1 MNSQDVILGL
11 LHRQPLSGY
20 EIKQMLEMPLSFF
33 FDASFGTIYP
43 TLAKLEA
50 QGYILKESV
59 IQESRPNKNV
69 YSLTE
74 AGRAQFQAYLES
86 PVEKDSYRSDFMV
99 RMFFG
104 EHMDHDTLTDWVRD
118 EIRKSEEAE
127 KQISL
132 IKQKVS
138 GIRPE
143 LSTVKT
149 LCLDIGFELNAAKT
163 RTLHE
168 ALRKLTE
175 LE

>member
-50 QGYILKESV
+50 QGFIIKENV
-59 IQESRPNKNV
+59 IQDGRPNKNV
-69 YSLTE
+69 YSLTD
-74 AGRAQFQAYLES
+74 AGRQQFQAFLES
-86 PVEKDSYRSDFMV
+86 PMEKDSFRSDFLV

-104 EHMDHDTLTDWVRD
+104 EYMDTDTLTDWVRD
-118 EIRKSEEAE
+118 EIRKSEASGE
-127 KQISL
+127 QL
-132 IKQKVS
+132 GRMKQKIAPGMPPS
-138 GIRPE
+138 
-143 LSTVKT
+143 KT
-149 LCLDIGFELNAAKT
+149 LCLEIGFELNAAKT

-175 LE
+175 SE